1 MSQACS
7 GQLMSHNTYDNIVKN
22 KGNIDY
28 CIEVHFLAMILQILS
43 PAISVSLVILR
54 TIGLRLVRSAYRFD
68 VVHACGKSQL
78 RGLETA
84 NSAVSDGRP
93 LFVFLQQF
101 GFIENRIRCMKVM
114 CGGGPFLA

>member
-43 PAISVSLVILR
+43 PAISVSLVIL
-54 TIGLRLVRSAYRFD
+54 L
-68 VVHACGKSQL
+68 VHACAKANYVAL
-78 RGLETA
+78 RQQSRQFLTEDLYLFFFSNLASLRTA
-84 NSAVSDGRP
+84 SGA
-93 LFVFLQQF
+93 
-101 GFIENRIRCMKVM
+101 
-114 CGGGPFLA
+114 